1 MSDSVS
7 RRAVLKN
14 IALMAGTVSAVQAVD
29 AYAIAAAPATSAPA
43 KPAPKANPAAKPP
56 TAAAAPAA
64 APAAAGGLPHLEET
78 DPAAKALGYVS
89 DVKKVDPKSIPT
101 HQAGAQCSNCV
112 QLQGKAGD
120 EWRPC
125 NMFPKKL
132 VHQTGWCKVYSKKVG
147 VA

>member
-7 RRAVLKN
+7 RRALLKN
-14 IALMAGTVSAVQAVD
+14 IALVAGTAAAAGAVQS
-29 AYAIAAAPATSAPA
+29 YAATAAPA
-43 KPAPKANPAAKPP
+43 KPAPKPAPKTTAAAKPP
-56 TAAAAPAA
+56 AAAAAAPAA
-64 APAAAGGLPHLEET
+64 AAAGGVPHLEET

-89 DVKKVDPKSIPT
+89 DVKKVDPKTIPT
-101 HQAGAQCSNCV
+101 HQAGAQCSNCI

-132 VHQTGWCKVYSKKVG
+132 VHQSGWCKVYSKKPG
-147 VA
+147 AA